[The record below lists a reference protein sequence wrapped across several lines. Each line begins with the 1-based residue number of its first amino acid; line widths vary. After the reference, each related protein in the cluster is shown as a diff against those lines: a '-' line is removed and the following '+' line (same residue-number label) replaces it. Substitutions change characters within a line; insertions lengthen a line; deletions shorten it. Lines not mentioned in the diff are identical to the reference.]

1 MRLKQWDR
9 VRYTKN
15 PLVEVVAQVR
25 FPRILEIDDQLPSDF
40 QRALRQDYPLLEVQ
54 EETLAVMIGQGP
66 NKMMADDLPRRTT
79 AYHFIT
85 PDRAWRISLA
95 SEFLALTCANYEKW
109 EDFQPRMM
117 AGLETVAKLYSVT
130 YWTRLGLRYRDLINR
145 EEIGLIDVPWR
156 ELLAPF
162 LLGATIADPLTED
175 DSIPETDVLAAQ
187 SYISFQLEDCV
198 LGLRHGIVRKEQT
211 DGQAYLIDAD
221 FYLDNQIARFDLDAI
236 KRHLD
241 RFHANAGA
249 IFRGCIQERLHNALG
264 PQPISS

>member
-130 YWTRLGLRYRDLINR
+130 Y
-145 EEIGLIDVPWR
+145 
-156 ELLAPF
+156 
-162 LLGATIADPLTED
+162 
-175 DSIPETDVLAAQ
+175 
-187 SYISFQLEDCV
+187 
-198 LGLRHGIVRKEQT
+198 
-211 DGQAYLIDAD
+211 
-221 FYLDNQIARFDLDAI
+221 
-236 KRHLD
+236 
-241 RFHANAGA
+241 
-249 IFRGCIQERLHNALG
+249 
-264 PQPISS
+264 